1 MEISLLTLA
10 LVVGVLVLAYRY
22 YNKNAFYFA
31 DKPIPF
37 LKPVFPFGNQNPL
50 MFKQVTIFEHFRNL
64 YDAFPSAKIYGMF
77 NIRQPVYVVR
87 DPELIKQIT
96 VKDFDH
102 FADHATTGLE
112 DSGSDVLFANSL
124 VSLRGQKWRDMRAT
138 LSPAFTGSKMR
149 IMFELIAECGQ
160 SMVEHF
166 RAEEAKAKATTGGSG
181 LQLEMKDVMSR
192 FGNDVIGTAAFGIK
206 VDSFRNPENEFIIM
220 ARSIMNLQSVVK
232 VAKMMGFALF
242 PKLMARLKIDFLTAE
257 EDRFFRQ
264 TIQETMRVREE
275 KGIFRPDMIELLMQ
289 AKKGSLKHQQHE
301 PSGDDKKT
309 GTTTGSTTAEGF
321 ATVEESQIGRRAHDR
336 AWTDS
341 ELIAQAF
348 IFFFAGYET
357 VSWSMSFALYELAV
371 SQDIQ
376 QRLREEID
384 EMEASLADGEVIGY
398 EKLQSMRYMDMVVSE
413 TLRKWPFATVLNR
426 ECIQDYRCDDGS
438 GNGGFTIEKGSL
450 LLIPFIGMHFD
461 EKYYRQPERF
471 DPERFNE
478 QNRNS
483 IQSGTYFPFGIGP
496 RNCIGS
502 RFALM
507 EVKVVL
513 YYLLKHFH
521 VTPCA
526 KTQIPL
532 KFKKSASQL
541 STEQGIWVEFS
552 SRAAT

>member
-10 LVVGVLVLAYRY
+10 LVAGVIVLAYRY
-22 YNKNAFYFA
+22 YTKNNFYFA
-31 DKPIPF
+31 DKPIPS
-37 LKPVFPFGNQNPL
+37 LKPEFPFGNQNAL
-50 MFKQVTIFEHFRNL
+50 MFKKVTIFEHFRNL
-64 YDAFPSAKIYGMF
+64 YNAFPTAKIYGMF
-77 NIRQPVYVVR
+77 NVRQPVYVVR

-112 DSGSDVLFANSL
+112 DSSSDVLFANSL

-166 RAEEAKAKATTGGSG
+166 RAEEAKVKSSGSG

-206 VDSFRNPENEFIIM
+206 VDSFRNPENEFITM

-232 VAKMMGFALF
+232 MVKMMGFALF
-242 PKLMARLKIDFLTAE
+242 PKLMARLKIDFLTKAE
-257 EDRFFRQ
+257 DQFFRQ
-264 TIQETMRVREE
+264 TIKETMRIREE

-289 AKKGSLKHQQHE
+289 AKKGSLKHQQE
-301 PSGDDKKT
+301 GDDKKSAI
-309 GTTTGSTTAEGF
+309 GGATATEEGF

-357 VSWSMSFALYELAV
+357 VSWSMSFALYELAIAE
-371 SQDIQ
+371 DIQ
-376 QRLREEID
+376 RKLREEID
-384 EMEASLADGEVIGY
+384 ETEASLADGEVIGY

-426 ECIQDYRCDDGS
+426 ECIQDYQYDDGS
-438 GNGGFTIEKGSL
+438 GNKFTIEKGSL
-450 LLIPFIGMHFD
+450 LLMPFIGMHFD
-461 EKYYRQPERF
+461 EKYYSEPERF

-478 QNRNS
+478 QNRKN
-483 IQSGTYFPFGIGP
+483 IQSGTYLPFGIGP

-513 YYLLKHFH
+513 YYLLKHFR

-541 STEQGIWVEFS
+541 ATEQGIWLEFS
-552 SRAAT
+552 SRTAT

>member
-10 LVVGVLVLAYRY
+10 LVAGVIVLAYRY
-22 YNKNAFYFA
+22 YTKNNFYFA

-37 LKPVFPFGNQNPL
+37 LKPEFPFGNQNPL
-50 MFKQVTIFEHFRNL
+50 MFKKVTIFEHFRNL
-64 YDAFPSAKIYGMF
+64 YDAFPTAKIYGMF
-77 NIRQPVYVVR
+77 NVRQPAYVVR

-102 FADHATTGLE
+102 FADHMATGME
-112 DSGSDVLFANSL
+112 DSGSEVLLANSL

-149 IMFELIAECGQ
+149 VMFSLIAECAQ

-166 RAEEAKAKATTGGSG
+166 RSEETKAAGGAGTG
-181 LQLEMKDVMSR
+181 LQLELKDVMSR

-206 VDSFRNPENEFIIM
+206 VDSFRNPENEFITM
-220 ARSIMNLQSVVK
+220 ARSIMNQQSIVKVVK
-232 VAKMMGFALF
+232 MLGFTFF
-242 PKLMARLKIDFLTAE
+242 PKLMARLKFDFLTKE
-257 EDRFFRQ
+257 EDKFFRQ
-264 TIQETMRVREE
+264 TISETMRIREE

-289 AKKGSLKHQQHE
+289 AKKGSLKHQQE
-301 PSGDDKKT
+301 GDDKKT
-309 GTTTGSTTAEGF
+309 ETTTTTTEEGF

-357 VSWSMSFALYELAV
+357 VSWSISFALYELAIAE
-371 SQDIQ
+371 DIQ
-376 QRLREEID
+376 RKLREEID
-384 EMEASLADGEVIGY
+384 ETEATLAEGEVIGY
-398 EKLQSMRYMDMVVSE
+398 EKLQSMRYMDMLVSE
-413 TLRKWPFATVLNR
+413 TLRKWPFGTVLNR
-426 ECIQDYRCDDGS
+426 ECLQDYTCDNGS
-438 GNGGFTIEKGSL
+438 GDKFTIEKGSM
-450 LLIPFIGMHFD
+450 LLIPLIGIHFD
-461 EKYYRQPERF
+461 EKYYTEPERF

-478 QNRNS
+478 QNRKN
-483 IQSGTYFPFGIGP
+483 IQSGTYLPFGIGP

-513 YYLLKHFH
+513 YYLLKHFR

-532 KFKKSASQL
+532 KFKKSATQL
-541 STEQGIWVEFS
+541 ATEQGIWLEFS
-552 SRAAT
+552 SRTAT